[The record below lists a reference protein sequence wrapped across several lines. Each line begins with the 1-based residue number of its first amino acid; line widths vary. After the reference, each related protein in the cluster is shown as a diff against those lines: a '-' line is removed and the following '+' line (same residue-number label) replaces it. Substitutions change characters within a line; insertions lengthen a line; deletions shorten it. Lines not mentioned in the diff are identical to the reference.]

1 MSDVTAKLLQVDQWD
16 IAVGASKTAGGVKL
30 QVFTVAAPQ
39 KPFDKKSFVSYS
51 CVKKMQLKR
60 ASYKRKA
67 DEATGKSKP
76 GGCRRDGG
84 RGGGSQEGAA
94 LAFTASAGQ
103 PGSINDHGST
113 SGSWTW
119 VLDYGETDHVAAG
132 AKSFADQAAGS
143 GSKVTLDN
151 GDNLFIKGNGHI
163 SMDVVK
169 GSAHA
174 HMVASEA
181 VLVPDLTSNLLSVR
195 ARPYYGYFPMRYF
208 SEYEYGATLS
218 R

>member
-1 MSDVTAKLLQVDQWD
+1 
-16 IAVGASKTAGGVKL
+16 
-30 QVFTVAAPQ
+30 
-39 KPFDKKSFVSYS
+39 
-51 CVKKMQLKR
+51 MQLKR

-67 DEATGKSKP
+67 DEAKGKSKP
-76 GGCRRDGG
+76 GGCRRGGG

-94 LAFTASAGQ
+94 LEFTASAGQ

-119 VLDYGETDHVAAG
+119 VLDYGATDHVAAG
-132 AKSFADQAAGS
+132 AKSFAVQAAGS

-151 GDNLFIKGNGHI
+151 GHKFSIKGNGHI
-163 SMDVVK
+163 SMDVGK

-181 VLVPDLTSNLLSVR
+181 LLVPNLTSNLLSVR

-208 SEYEYGATLS
+208 SEYEYGATLT